1 MKWLKELKQL
11 NELSSNDGIARRYF
25 VVNGFDG
32 ALTMLGILSGFYLG
46 GAEEFDII
54 VGACLGAAVAL
65 FMSGISSAYISES
78 AERRKDLAE
87 IEQAMGR
94 DLSNTAHGRAARVTP
109 WLVGAV
115 NGLSP
120 LFISLLI
127 ILPVQLHVWGVHLLW
142 SPLLTAMVTGLIL
155 MFSLGVFLGRVG
167 GGHWIISGLKALVVG
182 LTTLAIIWLL
192 E

>member
-1 MKWLKELKQL
+1 MGWLKDLRQL
-11 NELSSNDGIARRYF
+11 NEFSPNDGIARRYF

-46 GAEEFDII
+46 GAESFDII

-127 ILPVQLHVWGVHLLW
+127 ILPVQLHLWGVQLPW
-142 SPLLTAMVTGLIL
+142 SPLLTAIVAGLVL

-167 GGHWIISGLKALVVG
+167 GSHWLVSGAKALVVG
-182 LTTLAIIWLL
+182 FVTLIIIWLL

>member
-120 LFISLLI
+120 LLISLLI